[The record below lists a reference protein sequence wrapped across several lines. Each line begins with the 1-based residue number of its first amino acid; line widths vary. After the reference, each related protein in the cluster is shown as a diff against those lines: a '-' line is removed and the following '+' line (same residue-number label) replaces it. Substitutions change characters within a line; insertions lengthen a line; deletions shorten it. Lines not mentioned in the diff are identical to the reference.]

1 MKKNN
6 KTLQNIL
13 NKYQE
18 IEMKL
23 IEANGEVDDKLSELL
38 VLNEMELSGKLDG
51 YEKFVRYLKGQIA
64 YLKEMED
71 LYVKRR
77 KILEN
82 SVKKCKYAMVNAMQV
97 TGNKK
102 IKTDEFNFALGKT
115 QKWSVDIEK
124 INEISKKE
132 LIKEGCAENVF
143 KINLGQVKTKY
154 KESADE
160 TPDWVDII
168 ENTFIR
174 VT

>member
-82 SVKKCKYAMVNAMQV
+82 SVKK
-97 TGNKK
+97 K
-102 IKTDEFNFALGKT
+102 IK
-115 QKWSVDIEK
+115 
-124 INEISKKE
+124 
-132 LIKEGCAENVF
+132 
-143 KINLGQVKTKY
+143 
-154 KESADE
+154 
-160 TPDWVDII
+160 
-168 ENTFIR
+168 R
-174 VT
+174 